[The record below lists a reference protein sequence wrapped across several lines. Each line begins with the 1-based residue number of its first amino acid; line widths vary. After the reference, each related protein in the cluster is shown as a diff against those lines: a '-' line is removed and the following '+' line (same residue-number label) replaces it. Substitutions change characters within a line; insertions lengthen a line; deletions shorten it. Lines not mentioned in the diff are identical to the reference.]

1 MSANVADR
9 LPCSHGDVER
19 RRRFRLYE
27 PFPAKV
33 RGKDSDGERFK
44 IDTVLDNICSRGLY
58 LRLARKIEPDADI
71 FVVIC
76 LTVANDPKVFAPRV
90 AVQGKVLRAEPQT
103 DGSYG
108 VALEFRQPRFL

>member
-1 MSANVADR
+1 MNAANR
-9 LPCSHGDVER
+9 LPSSHGDVER

-27 PFPAKV
+27 PFVAKV
-33 RGKDSDGERFK
+33 RGKDSGGGRFE
-44 IDTVLDNICSRGLY
+44 IDTVLDNIGSRGLY
-58 LRLARKIEPDADI
+58 VRLAHKIEPGADI
-71 FVVIC
+71 FVVIR

-108 VALEFRQPRFL
+108 VALEFHQRRFL